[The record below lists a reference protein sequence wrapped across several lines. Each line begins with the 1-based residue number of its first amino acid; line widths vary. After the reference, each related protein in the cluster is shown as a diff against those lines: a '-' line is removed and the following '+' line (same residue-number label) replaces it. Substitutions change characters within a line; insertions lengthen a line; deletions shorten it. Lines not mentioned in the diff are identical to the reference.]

1 MILLFAAAVLPGL
14 AGPALPPDLRA
25 RFERVEWTPEAVER
39 LVREMPKVETHL
51 HLDGTLSPE
60 LVQRLAREQGLEPL
74 AGLPLDEI
82 RQRVVVGAPRES
94 LAAVLAAFGT
104 VYPLL
109 RDPAALRTVAYEL
122 VAAASRQG
130 TRHVEVRFAPAL
142 QVAPGFDER
151 AALDAVLEGLAQGR
165 AAFGVGT
172 SVIVCLIRPPSFV
185 DLDTNRRMVELAI
198 AARAR
203 GVVGIDLAGDEAAAP
218 LDLYA
223 DLFRRAREGGL
234 ALSAHAGEAPGS
246 GDLETALALGVD
258 RLGHATLLGKRPD
271 LLAEVVRRRIPVE
284 VNLTYNLRTGAVASL
299 AAHPVRSWFD
309 AGVPIA
315 LSTDDPGLFAIDL
328 PGEYLLLHR
337 ELGFA
342 PAELAAVA
350 LQGFEALFL
359 PSQEK
364 ERLRAGAERDL
375 GRLLDEL
382 ATR

>member
-1 MILLFAAAVLPGL
+1 MTLL
-14 AGPALPPDLRA
+14 PAPSPPSLPPDLRG
-25 RFERVEWTPEAVER
+25 RFENVEWTPRAVER
-39 LVREMPKVETHL
+39 LAREMPKAETHL
-51 HLDGTLSPE
+51 HLDGALSPE
-60 LVQRLAREQGLEPL
+60 LVQRLAREQGHEPL
-74 AGLPLDEI
+74 AGLPLAEI
-82 RQRVVVGAPRES
+82 RRRVVVDAPRES
-94 LAAVLAAFGT
+94 LAAVLAVFGA
-104 VYPLL
+104 VLPLL
-109 RDPAALRTVAYEL
+109 RDPAALGTVAYEL

-142 QVAPGFDER
+142 QAAPGFDQE
-151 AALDAVLEGLAQGR
+151 AVLDAALEGLAAGR

-172 SVIVCLIRPPSFV
+172 SVIVCLIRPPSLV

-198 AARAR
+198 AGRAC

-218 LDLYA
+218 LAAYA
-223 DLFRRAREGGL
+223 ELFRRAREGGL

-258 RLGHATLLGKRPD
+258 RLGHATLLGKRPE
-271 LLAEVVRRRIPVE
+271 LLAEVVRRRIPIE
-284 VNLTYNLRTGAVASL
+284 VNLTSNLRTGAAPSL

-337 ELGFA
+337 ELGFT
-342 PAELAAVA
+342 PAELATVA
-350 LQGFEALFL
+350 LQGFDALFL
-359 PSQEK
+359 PPAEK
-364 ERLRAGAERDL
+364 ARLRAGAERDL

-382 ATR
+382 AAR